1 MMYVMSTEE
10 EKQKVRERQKGY
22 RTDEIVVIKAAEPVS
37 LRDTRTELRVCAYC
51 RVSTDNIE
59 QTSSFELQKNYYE
72 EYIAKHDN
80 WKMVDIFA
88 DEGISG
94 TSMAKREGFKRMIR
108 ECLAGK
114 IDLIVT
120 KSVSRFS
127 RNVVDCIDTI
137 RKLKTMNPPVRVFFE
152 SEGIDT
158 GDSSSDVMLNIL
170 AIFAQEESHTKSEIM
185 QWSVDNRFA
194 RGNFLTPRLFGYNID
209 PDKPD
214 RYIVNEEEAKVVKL
228 VYSMYVTGY
237 SPNEIAVTMTKLN
250 YVSNIKGDRKW
261 TAGVVNNIL
270 NNERRCGMIIA
281 RKTYTP
287 DFTTHKSRKNINQ
300 RNKYQM
306 NEHHEGIV
314 AVELYKE
321 ALRIKEMRKHRNYDL
336 IPSLSVIKEG
346 ALKGFVPV
354 SVKYS
359 GFTYN
364 NYLFASEFAYTKDKN
379 GNIIKDKIKPIYK
392 NDLSNFDLSDFEK
405 VDSQL
410 FSTVSQP
417 MCWFKY
423 NQMYFNRACIDKMKN
438 TQYIELLF
446 EPTEKLLAIRS
457 CNEYDDYAIKWGVEK
472 NDKLSPITKTSSGIS
487 HVLFDCMEWNEDYRY
502 KMIGVRRTK
511 NNDSIVI
518 FDLNNA
524 EAICREELESE
535 NPDEV
540 ISKITSYY
548 DEYLSD
554 HFGNNFYD
562 DIYTMRLYMMDILKK
577 WNLGAELVPIE
588 DPKEWLIEA
597 KKCVEEHLSKLMEEQ
612 LDV

>member
-1 MMYVMSTEE
+1 MSTEE

-214 RYIVNEEEAKVVKL
+214 RYIINEEEAKVVKL

-410 FSTVSQP
+410 LSTVSQP

-446 EPTEKLLAIRS
+446 EPTEKLLAIRN

-597 KKCVEEHLSKLMEEQ
+597 KKCVEKHLSKLMEEQ

>member
-1 MMYVMSTEE
+1 MYVMSTEE

-214 RYIVNEEEAKVVKL
+214 RYIINEEEAKVVKL

-306 NEHHEGIV
+306 NDHHEGIV
-314 AVELYKE
+314 AVELYRE

-577 WNLGAELVPIE
+577 WNLGAELVQIE

>member
-1 MMYVMSTEE
+1 
-10 EKQKVRERQKGY
+10 
-22 RTDEIVVIKAAEPVS
+22 
-37 LRDTRTELRVCAYC
+37 
-51 RVSTDNIE
+51 
-59 QTSSFELQKNYYE
+59 
-72 EYIAKHDN
+72 
-80 WKMVDIFA
+80 
-88 DEGISG
+88 
-94 TSMAKREGFKRMIR
+94 
-108 ECLAGK
+108 
-114 IDLIVT
+114 
-120 KSVSRFS
+120 
-127 RNVVDCIDTI
+127 
-137 RKLKTMNPPVRVFFE
+137 MN
-152 SEGIDT
+152 D
-158 GDSSSDVMLNIL
+158 
-170 AIFAQEESHTKSEIM
+170 
-185 QWSVDNRFA
+185 
-194 RGNFLTPRLFGYNID
+194 
-209 PDKPD
+209 
-214 RYIVNEEEAKVVKL
+214 
-228 VYSMYVTGY
+228 
-237 SPNEIAVTMTKLN
+237 
-250 YVSNIKGDRKW
+250 
-261 TAGVVNNIL
+261 
-270 NNERRCGMIIA
+270 
-281 RKTYTP
+281 
-287 DFTTHKSRKNINQ
+287 
-300 RNKYQM
+300 
-306 NEHHEGIV
+306 HHEGIV

-321 ALRIKEMRKHRNYDL
+321 ALRIKEMRRHRNYDL

-359 GFTYN
+359 GFTYD
-364 NYLFASEFAYTKDKN
+364 NYLFASNFAYTKDKN

-392 NDLSNFDLSDFEK
+392 NNLSNFDLSDFEK

-548 DEYLSD
+548 DEYLSE

-588 DPKEWLIEA
+588 NPKEWLIEA
-597 KKCVEEHLSKLMEEQ
+597 KKCVEEQVLSIDDELTGPQKESVVDSLCLGNTLFPLHPKKQSEKSYSLMRKFGLILLKDIKQNKSSIVFKAFEKQLLEVCNNNEILLKLYSTIDIKKTKLEVIKKAIISRK
-612 LDV
+612 LNS

>member
-1 MMYVMSTEE
+1 MYVMSTEE

-214 RYIVNEEEAKVVKL
+214 RYIINEEEAKVVKL

-306 NEHHEGIV
+306 NDHHEGIV
-314 AVELYKE
+314 AVELYRE

-359 GFTYN
+359 GFTYS

>member
-1 MMYVMSTEE
+1 MYVMSTEE

-158 GDSSSDVMLNIL
+158 EDSSSDVMLNIL

-214 RYIVNEEEAKVVKL
+214 RYIINEEEAKVVKL
-228 VYSMYVTGY
+228 IYSMYVTGY

-306 NEHHEGIV
+306 NDHHEGIV

-588 DPKEWLIEA
+588 DPKEWIIEA

>member
-1 MMYVMSTEE
+1 MSTEE

-214 RYIVNEEEAKVVKL
+214 RYIINEEEAKVVKL

-306 NEHHEGIV
+306 NDHHEGIV
-314 AVELYKE
+314 AVELYRE

-597 KKCVEEHLSKLMEEQ
+597 KKCVEEYLSKLMEEQ

>member
-1 MMYVMSTEE
+1 MYVMSTEE

-214 RYIVNEEEAKVVKL
+214 RYIINEEEAKVVKL

-306 NEHHEGIV
+306 NDHHKGIV
-314 AVELYKE
+314 AVELYRE

-577 WNLGAELVPIE
+577 WNLRAELVPIE
-588 DPKEWLIEA
+588 DPKEWIIEA

>member
-1 MMYVMSTEE
+1 MYVMSTEE

-214 RYIVNEEEAKVVKL
+214 RYIINEEEAKVVKL

-306 NEHHEGIV
+306 NDHHEGIV

-321 ALRIKEMRKHRNYDL
+321 ALRIKEMRRHRNYDL

-359 GFTYN
+359 GFTYD
-364 NYLFASEFAYTKDKN
+364 NYLFASNFAYTNDKN

-410 FSTVSQP
+410 FSTVSQL

>member
-1 MMYVMSTEE
+1 MYVMSTEE

-214 RYIVNEEEAKVVKL
+214 RYIINEEEAKVVKL

-306 NEHHEGIV
+306 NDHHEGIV
-314 AVELYKE
+314 AVELYRE

-346 ALKGFVPV
+346 ALKGFVTV

>member
-1 MMYVMSTEE
+1 MYVMSTEE

-170 AIFAQEESHTKSEIM
+170 AIFAQEESNTKSEIM

-214 RYIVNEEEAKVVKL
+214 RYIINEEEAKVVKL
-228 VYSMYVTGY
+228 IYSMYVTGY

-287 DFTTHKSRKNINQ
+287 DFTNHKSRKNINQ

-306 NEHHEGIV
+306 NDHHECIV

-588 DPKEWLIEA
+588 DPKEWIIEA

>member
-1 MMYVMSTEE
+1 MYVMSTEE

-194 RGNFLTPRLFGYNID
+194 RGNFLTPRLFGYNVD

-214 RYIVNEEEAKVVKL
+214 RYIINEEEAKVVKL

-237 SPNEIAVTMTKLN
+237 SLNEIAVTMTKLN

-405 VDSQL
+405 VDSKL

>member
-1 MMYVMSTEE
+1 MYVMSTEE

-37 LRDTRTELRVCAYC
+37 LRDTRTELRMCAYC

-214 RYIVNEEEAKVVKL
+214 RYIINEEEAKVVKL

-306 NEHHEGIV
+306 NDHHEGIV

-379 GNIIKDKIKPIYK
+379 GNIIKDKNKPIYK

>member
-1 MMYVMSTEE
+1 MYVMSTEE

-185 QWSVDNRFA
+185 QWSVNNRFA

-214 RYIVNEEEAKVVKL
+214 RYIINEEEAKVVKL

-306 NEHHEGIV
+306 NDHHEGIV
-314 AVELYKE
+314 AVELYRE

-577 WNLGAELVPIE
+577 WNLGAELVSIE
-588 DPKEWLIEA
+588 DPKEWLKEA

>member
-1 MMYVMSTEE
+1 MATEE
-10 EKQKVRERQKGY
+10 EKQKVRERQRGY

-59 QTSSFELQKNYYE
+59 QTSSFELQKLYYE
-72 EYIAKHDN
+72 EYIAKHEN

-94 TSMAKREGFKRMIR
+94 TSLNKRAGFKKMLQA
-108 ECLAGK
+108 CTDGK

-137 RKLKTMNPPVRVFFE
+137 RKLKTLNPPVRVFFE

-214 RYIVNEEEAKVVKL
+214 RYVINEEEAAVVRL

-237 SPNEIAVTMTKLN
+237 SPKEIATTMTKLN
-250 YVSNIKGDRKW
+250 YVSNIRGERKW
-261 TAGVVNNIL
+261 TPATVNNIL
-270 NNERRCGMIIA
+270 DNERRCGMIIA

-287 DFTTHKSRKNINQ
+287 DFTTHKSRKNVNQ

-314 AVELYKE
+314 CADLYNE
-321 ALRIKEMRKHRNYDL
+321 VLRIKEMRRHRNYDL

-354 SVKYS
+354 SIKYA
-359 GFTYN
+359 GFTYD
-364 NYLFASEFAYTKDKN
+364 NYLFASNFAYSKDAD
-379 GNIIKDKIKPIYK
+379 GNPIKDKVKPIYK
-392 NDLSNFDLSDFEK
+392 NAFSNFDLSDFEK

-410 FSTVSQP
+410 FSTPSQP

-423 NQMYFNRACIDKMKN
+423 NQMYFNRACLDKMKN

-472 NDKLSPITKTSSGIS
+472 NDKLSPLTKTSSGIS
-487 HVLFDCMEWNEDYRY
+487 HILFDCMDWNQEYRY
-502 KMIGVRRTK
+502 RMIGVRRTK
-511 NNDSIVI
+511 NDDSIVL

-524 EAICREELESE
+524 EAICREELESD

-540 ISKITSYY
+540 ISKITSFY

-554 HFGNNFYD
+554 HFGNNYYE
-562 DIYTMRLYMMDILKK
+562 DIYSMRLYLMDIFKK
-577 WNLGAELVPIE
+577 WNLDADLIPIE
-588 DPKEWLIEA
+588 DPKEWFIEA
-597 KKCVEEHLSKLMEEQ
+597 KKCVEEHLSKLMEE
-612 LDV
+612 

>member
-1 MMYVMSTEE
+1 MYVMSTEE

-51 RVSTDNIE
+51 GVSTDNIE

-94 TSMAKREGFKRMIR
+94 TSMVKREGFKRMIR

-214 RYIVNEEEAKVVKL
+214 RYIINEEEAKVVKL

-306 NEHHEGIV
+306 NDHHEGIV
-314 AVELYKE
+314 AVELYRE

-359 GFTYN
+359 GFTYS

>member
-1 MMYVMSTEE
+1 MYVMSTEE

-158 GDSSSDVMLNIL
+158 GDSSSDVMLIIL

-214 RYIVNEEEAKVVKL
+214 RYIINEEEAKVVKL

-306 NEHHEGIV
+306 NDHHEGIV
-314 AVELYKE
+314 AVELYRE

>member
-1 MMYVMSTEE
+1 MYVMSTEE

-214 RYIVNEEEAKVVKL
+214 RYIINEEEAKVVKL

-306 NEHHEGIV
+306 NDHHEGIV
-314 AVELYKE
+314 AVELYRE

-379 GNIIKDKIKPIYK
+379 GNIIKDKIKLIYK

>member
-1 MMYVMSTEE
+1 MYVMSTEE

-214 RYIVNEEEAKVVKL
+214 RYIINEEEAKVVKL

-306 NEHHEGIV
+306 NDHHEGIV
-314 AVELYKE
+314 AVELYRE

-597 KKCVEEHLSKLMEEQ
+597 KKCVEEYLSKLMEEQ

>member
-1 MMYVMSTEE
+1 MSAEE

-51 RVSTDNIE
+51 RVSTDYIE

-94 TSMAKREGFKRMIR
+94 TSMAKHEGFKRMIR

-137 RKLKTMNPPVRVFFE
+137 RKLKTMNPLVRVFFE

-194 RGNFLTPRLFGYNID
+194 RGNFLTPRLFGYNVD

-214 RYIVNEEEAKVVKL
+214 RYIINEEEAKVVKL

>member
-1 MMYVMSTEE
+1 MATEE
-10 EKQKVRERQKGY
+10 EKQKVRDRQRGY

-37 LRDTRTELRVCAYC
+37 LRDTRIELRVCAYC

-59 QTSSFELQKNYYE
+59 QTSSFELQKVYYE
-72 EYIAKHDN
+72 EYIAKHEN
-80 WKMVDIFA
+80 WKLVDIFA

-94 TSMAKREGFKRMIR
+94 TSLNKRVGFKKMIQACKEGR
-108 ECLAGK
+108 

-137 RKLKTMNPPVRVFFE
+137 RKLKTLNPPVRVFFE

-214 RYIVNEEEAKVVKL
+214 RYIINEEEASIVRL

-237 SPNEIAVTMTKLN
+237 SPKEIAETMTKLN
-250 YVSNIKGDRKW
+250 YVSNIKGERKW
-261 TAGVVNNIL
+261 TPGTVNNIL
-270 NNERRCGMIIA
+270 DNERRCGMIIA
-281 RKTYTP
+281 RKTFTP
-287 DFTTHKSRKNINQ
+287 DFTTHKSKKNINQ

-306 NEHHEGIV
+306 NDHHDGIV
-314 AVELYKE
+314 SSELYKE
-321 ALRIKEMRKHRNYDL
+321 VLRIKEMRKHRNYDM

-354 SVKYS
+354 SIKYS
-359 GFTYN
+359 GFTYD
-364 NYLFASEFAYTKDKN
+364 NYLFASNFAYSKDSN
-379 GNIIKDKIKPIYK
+379 GNPIKDKIKPIYK
-392 NDLSNFDLSDFEK
+392 NDFSNFDLSDFEK

-410 FSTVSQP
+410 FSNAQQP

-423 NQMYFNRACIDKMKN
+423 NQMYFNRACLDKMKN

-446 EPTEKLLAIRS
+446 EPNEKILAIRS

-472 NDKLSPITKTSSGIS
+472 NDKLSPLTKTSSGIS
-487 HVLFDCMEWNEDYRY
+487 HILFDCMEWNQDYRY
-502 KMIGVRRTK
+502 RMIGVRRTK
-511 NNDSIVI
+511 NNDSIVL

-524 EAICREELESE
+524 EAIYREELESDD
-535 NPDEV
+535 PDKIV
-540 ISKITSYY
+540 SKITSYY
-548 DEYLSD
+548 DEYLVD

-562 DIYTMRLYMMDILKK
+562 DIYSMRLYLMDIFKK
-577 WNLGAELVPIE
+577 WNLDAKLMPIE

-597 KKCVEEHLSKLMEEQ
+597 KKCVEEHLSKLVEE
-612 LDV
+612 

>member
-1 MMYVMSTEE
+1 MYVMSTEE

-214 RYIVNEEEAKVVKL
+214 RYIINEEEAKVVKL

-472 NDKLSPITKTSSGIS
+472 NDKLSPVTKTSSGIS

-540 ISKITSYY
+540 IAKITSYY

>member
-1 MMYVMSTEE
+1 MYVMSTEE

-108 ECLAGK
+108 ECLASK

-214 RYIVNEEEAKVVKL
+214 RYIINEEEAKVVKL

-237 SPNEIAVTMTKLN
+237 SPNEIAVTMNKLN

-281 RKTYTP
+281 RKTYTL

-306 NEHHEGIV
+306 NDHHEGIV

>member
-1 MMYVMSTEE
+1 MYVMSTEE

-214 RYIVNEEEAKVVKL
+214 RYIINEEEAKVVKL
-228 VYSMYVTGY
+228 IYSMYVTGY

-306 NEHHEGIV
+306 NDHHEGIV

-446 EPTEKLLAIRS
+446 EPTEKLLAM
-457 CNEYDDYAIKWGVEK
+457 YMQY
-472 NDKLSPITKTSSGIS
+472 LLLIT
-487 HVLFDCMEWNEDYRY
+487 
-502 KMIGVRRTK
+502 
-511 NNDSIVI
+511 
-518 FDLNNA
+518 
-524 EAICREELESE
+524 
-535 NPDEV
+535 
-540 ISKITSYY
+540 
-548 DEYLSD
+548 
-554 HFGNNFYD
+554 
-562 DIYTMRLYMMDILKK
+562 
-577 WNLGAELVPIE
+577 
-588 DPKEWLIEA
+588 
-597 KKCVEEHLSKLMEEQ
+597 HLLM
-612 LDV
+612 

>member
-1 MMYVMSTEE
+1 MYVMSTEE

-214 RYIVNEEEAKVVKL
+214 RYIINEEEAKVVKL
-228 VYSMYVTGY
+228 IYSMYVTGY

-306 NEHHEGIV
+306 NDHHEGIV

-535 NPDEV
+535 NPGEV

-588 DPKEWLIEA
+588 DPKEWIIEA